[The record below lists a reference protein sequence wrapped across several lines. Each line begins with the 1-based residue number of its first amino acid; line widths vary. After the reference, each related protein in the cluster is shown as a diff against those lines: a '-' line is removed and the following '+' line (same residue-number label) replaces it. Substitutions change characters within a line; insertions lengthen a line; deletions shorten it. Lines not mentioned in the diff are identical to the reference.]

1 MYKYSEDHEWVS
13 LDGNIAKVGISPH
26 AVEQLGDIV
35 FVELPDIGLTVTKGD
50 TVAVFESVK
59 AASDIYSPAGGEI
72 VDVNSTLAD
81 DLSAITS
88 DNAMDNWLFKV
99 KLDSLS
105 DLDDLIDEDQYKS
118 LIG

>member
-1 MYKYSEDHEWVS
+1 M
-13 LDGNIAKVGISPH
+13 
-26 AVEQLGDIV
+26 
-35 FVELPDIGLTVTKGD
+35 TVTKGD

-88 DNAMDNWLFKV
+88 DNAMDNWLFKA
-99 KLDSLS
+99 LNSQLSIALS
-105 DLDDLIDEDQYKS
+105 DVIALRSSARVELTSTIS
-118 LIG
+118 PPAGL